1 MRLSLASLTLA
12 VSLAPAGFIGGTTAA
27 IAEGDVAAGE
37 KVFRRCAACHAVGV
51 GAKNKVGPQLN
62 GVVGRLTGSV
72 DGVKYGAGLTKLN
85 EQGHVWTEDAMTQY
99 IVGPADYVQEVTGE
113 KLQAKMVAQRLKDKD
128 LANVIAYL
136 ATFDA
141 DGNAVE

>member
-1 MRLSLASLTLA
+1 MRLFLASLTLA
-12 VSLAPAGFIGGTTAA
+12 ASLASASFFGVTTAA
-27 IAEGDVAAGE
+27 LAEGDAAAGE
-37 KVFRRCAACHAVGV
+37 KVFRRCAACHAVGP

-62 GVVGRLTGSV
+62 GVVGRLTGAI

-85 EQGHVWTEDAMTQY
+85 EQGHVWTPEAMTQY
-99 IVGPADYVQEVTGE
+99 IVGPAKYVQEVTGE
-113 KLQAKMVAQRLKDKD
+113 KLQAKMVAQRLKDAD

-141 DGNAVE
+141 DGNPVQ